1 MVRRGIGPRQML
13 YVAQDIDRTAAL
25 MCYLQ
30 LSLLGCAG
38 YVVVGDT
45 LLQPSVSPTGSPLLV
60 APVQGQEVWLMPAFY
75 DEVWAYRVLFEKTKL
90 LTMPKEEK

>member
-1 MVRRGIGPRQML
+1 MAQHFLTVFQMPYCSPRMP
-13 YVAQDIDRTAAL
+13 YTYRSRFTSS
-25 MCYLQ
+25 CR
-30 LSLLGCAG
+30 AG